1 MRSSYL
7 EYFNK
12 NKVSKP
18 SVGYLLLVTIIAQL
32 RDNTP
37 LINFFLLTM
46 IDSAI
51 KTEEVPMY

>member
-1 MRSSYL
+1 MNDEGLKLLQVLHKQVTMRSSYL
-7 EYFNK
+7 EYF

-37 LINFFLLTM
+37 LINFF
-46 IDSAI
+46 
-51 KTEEVPMY
+51 Y